1 MGKTKGFGL
10 LLLGITAIAQ
20 PGFAD
25 QVIADDVIVDGSL
38 CVGTTCADGEDFGFD
53 TIRIKA
59 DSPQFLF
66 DDTSIS
72 SSFPNQDWLMG
83 TGDDS
88 VAAGATFFVRNVT
101 NALNVL
107 QLAPEGHV
115 AIGAGSELVAGAIS
129 VGSLG
134 NERRVTHAAAAV
146 DDHDAVTL
154 GQANALIDDE
164 VADIQASIAD
174 LNARLDAILLEIAP

>member
-1 MGKTKGFGL
+1 MGNKKGFSV
-10 LLLGITAIAQ
+10 LLLGFVAIAQ
-20 PGFAD
+20 SSFAD
-25 QVIADDVIVDGSL
+25 QVIPDDVIVQGSL
-38 CVGTTCADGEDFGFD
+38 CVGTACENGETFGFD

-66 DDTSIS
+66 DDTSTS
-72 SSFPNQDWLMG
+72 GSFPNQDWLMG
-83 TGDDS
+83 TGDDN
-88 VAAGATFFVRNVT
+88 VAAGAIFFVRNVT

-107 QLAPEGHV
+107 QLSPEGHA
-115 AIGAGSELVAGAIS
+115 AIGAGAELVPGAIS

-134 NERRVTHAAAAV
+134 NERRVTHVADAI

-164 VADIQASIAD
+164 VADLQSRITG
-174 LNARLDAILLEIAP
+174 LNSRINAILLEMSQ

>member
-1 MGKTKGFGL
+1 MGKTKGFGI
-10 LLLGITAIAQ
+10 LLLGMTAIAQ

-25 QVIADDVIVDGSL
+25 QVIADDVIMQSSL
-38 CVGTTCADGEDFGFD
+38 CVGAACADLEDFGFD
-53 TIRIKA
+53 TLRIKA
-59 DSPQFLF
+59 DSPQLLF
-66 DDTSIS
+66 DDTSTS
-72 SSFPNQDWLMG
+72 GSFPNQDWLMG
-83 TGDDS
+83 TGDDN
-88 VAAGATFFVRNVT
+88 VATGATFFVRNVT

-115 AIGAGSELVAGAIS
+115 ALGAGSELVTGAIS

-134 NERRVTHAAAAV
+134 NERRVTHVAAAV

-154 GQANALIDDE
+154 GQANVLIDDE

-174 LNARLDAILLEIAP
+174 LNARLDAILVELAK

>member
-1 MGKTKGFGL
+1 MGNKKGFGI
-10 LLLGITAIAQ
+10 LLLGFAAIAQ

-38 CVGTTCADGEDFGFD
+38 CVGTTCADAEDFGFD

-59 DSPQFLF
+59 DSPQVLF
-66 DDTSIS
+66 DDTSVS
-72 SSFPNQDWLMG
+72 SAFPNQDWLMG
-83 TGDDS
+83 TGDDG

-107 QLAPEGHV
+107 QMAPEGHV
-115 AIGAGSELVAGAIS
+115 AIGAGSELVTGAIS

-146 DDHDAVTL
+146 DDTDAVTL
-154 GQANALIDDE
+154 GQANVLIDDE

-174 LNARLDAILLEIAP
+174 LNARLDAILVELAK